1 MSHNIKLSCAII
13 IKYNFVCSKIIE
25 NFPKSKLISKLGQ
38 HYRCVPPV
46 EEAFNSLQQFLQE
59 EFPKLIK
66 DIYLSSSTSLYG
78 PKLSPSKSSS
88 SVLNESKELP
98 CGSFSAL
105 PVKHILRNL
114 SFAINNT

>member
-1 MSHNIKLSCAII
+1 MTKC
-13 IKYNFVCSKIIE
+13 NFVYSKIIE

-78 PKLSPSKSSS
+78 SKLSPDKSSS
-88 SVLNESKELP
+88 TLNESEEPP

-105 PVKHILRNL
+105 PVKHILRGS
-114 SFAINNT
+114 SFAVNNT